1 VSRVDFYV
9 LSQDVGDARLR
20 VACRLAEKA
29 YQQGKRVYL
38 QTSSFAETQRLDDLL
53 WTFSDGSFLPHEVA
67 GDGDPSH
74 ERVMILIGERI
85 APATHRQLL
94 VNLTD
99 TLPAPVT
106 DYERVA
112 EIVDTDPER
121 KRLSRE
127 RYKAYREQGCELESH
142 NI

>member
-1 VSRVDFYV
+1 MSRVDFYV
-9 LSQDVGDARLR
+9 LSQDGGDARLR

-38 QTSSFAETQRLDDLL
+38 QTSSLAETQRLDDLL
-53 WTFSDGSFLPHEVA
+53 WTFSEGSFLPHEVA
-67 GDGDPSH
+67 SDADPSH
-74 ERVMILIGERI
+74 ERVMILVGERI
-85 APATHRQLL
+85 APPTHRQLL